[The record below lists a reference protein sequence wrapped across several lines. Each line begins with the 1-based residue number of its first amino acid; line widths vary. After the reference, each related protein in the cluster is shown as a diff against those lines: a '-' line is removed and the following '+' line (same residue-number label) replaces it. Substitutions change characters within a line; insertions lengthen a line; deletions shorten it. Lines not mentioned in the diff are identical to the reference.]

1 MKKNFPTYEE
11 AKKIVMKSG
20 IKTTSEYRYTY
31 KDIGLPACPN
41 VFYRDNGWTNWKE
54 FFDNTYPSYDEAKK
68 IVMENGIRTIKE
80 YKSAYKKLGLPS
92 APISSYKGKGWTDW
106 VVFFGKDKKMYPSY
120 EEAQKIVKEKG
131 IMSCSVYKA
140 VCKDLGLPTVPS
152 TFYKDNGWTNWCN
165 FFGSE
170 KIVFPSYGEA
180 IKIVMYNGIKTRT
193 QYWSVCKDL
202 GLPFTPNRHYK
213 GKGWNN
219 WTEFFGGIK
228 KVYPSYEEA
237 KKIVMENGIYG
248 EKEYKSIYKDLGLP
262 TNPDA
267 YYKGKGWNSWTE
279 FWGNEKKVYP
289 SYEEAKKIV
298 MENGV
303 SCKKEYKSICKA
315 LGLPVAP
322 YVYYKDN
329 GWIDSYDF
337 FGKPK
342 PTSPSA
348 RKAKVY
354 TTLSISPVLLEDN
367 APLQIIYMLASQI
380 DKKLAS
386 EIEELLNTASCEDR
400 LNMVKEQLK
409 SLKADTESVF
419 VSSSEST
426 IGELSAMESMMDVFE
441 DTLDSLPED
450 TTEYLNNII
459 KNYYHNATN
468 RALIAE
474 YDD

>member
-11 AKKIVMKSG
+11 AKKIVMEKGIKSEKEYKAVCKDLGLPSHPDYSYKGNGWNNWLEFFGGEKKVYPSYEEAKKIVMKSG
-20 IKTTSEYRYTY
+20 IKTASEYRYTY

-41 VFYRDNGWTNWKE
+41 VFYRVNGWTNWKE

-140 VCKDLGLPTVPS
+140 VCKDLGLPTTPS

-202 GLPFTPNRHYK
+202 GLPFTPDRHYK

-237 KKIVMENGIYG
+237 KKIVMEKGIYG
-248 EKEYKSIYKDLGLP
+248 EKEYKSICKDLGLP
-262 TNPDA
+262 TAPDSV
-267 YYKGKGWNSWTE
+267 YKDKGWTNWPE
-279 FWGNEKKVYP
+279 FWGKT
-289 SYEEAKKIV
+289 
-298 MENGV
+298 
-303 SCKKEYKSICKA
+303 
-315 LGLPVAP
+315 
-322 YVYYKDN
+322 
-329 GWIDSYDF
+329 
-337 FGKPK
+337 KPI
-342 PTSPSA
+342 SSSA

-367 APLQIIYMLASQI
+367 APLQIVYMLASQI

-409 SLKADTESVF
+409 SLKSDAEPMSVSPREC
-419 VSSSEST
+419 V

-441 DTLDSLPED
+441 DTLGSLPED

-468 RALIAE
+468 RAMIAE